1 MPLLFW
7 GDGRSV
13 GLPWDRRL
21 YGANLREIETTV
33 FDSYKIDGLA
43 PASKRD
49 SVCNIWHL
57 PKRNH
62 TAMAWHEDRLKH
74 EQLVLLP
81 GLLDQRVA
89 LETARVTFGRVI
101 PSPIIFRFNQDY
113 DEVLVYD

>member
-7 GDGRSV
+7 GDARAVS
-13 GLPWDRRL
+13 LPWDRRL
-21 YGANLREIETTV
+21 YGSNLREIETSI

-43 PASKRD
+43 PASRLNAI
-49 SVCNIWHL
+49 CNIWHI

-62 TAMAWHEDRLKH
+62 TALAWHEDRLKH

-89 LETARVTFGRVI
+89 LELARETFKRII